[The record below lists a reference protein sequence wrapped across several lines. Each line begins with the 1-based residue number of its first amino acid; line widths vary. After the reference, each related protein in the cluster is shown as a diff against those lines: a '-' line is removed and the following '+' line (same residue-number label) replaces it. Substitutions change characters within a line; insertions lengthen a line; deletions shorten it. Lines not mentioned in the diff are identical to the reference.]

1 MGIQEKQTFV
11 QAYGKPASLYEPRMW
26 LPGLIQLLLLATGL
40 FVLYHHAPPAAP
52 PAHHRRQQYA
62 GDADG
67 TEDASLVTAQMS
79 ETDELHFERD
89 ARHSA

>member
-1 MGIQEKQTFV
+1 V